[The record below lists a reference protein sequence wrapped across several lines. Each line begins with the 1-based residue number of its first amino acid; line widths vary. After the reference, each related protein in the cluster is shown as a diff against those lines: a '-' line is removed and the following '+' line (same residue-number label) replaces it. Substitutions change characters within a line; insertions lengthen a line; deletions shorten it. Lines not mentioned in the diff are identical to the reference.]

1 MKKISIAL
9 MVLAV
14 LLAFAS
20 CDNST
25 PAPNASS
32 LVTLKWRANMMGDED
47 LATTQPGNIASDKAM
62 KVGSYIT
69 TDGSVIGTF
78 YRVDNASFTA
88 YAAGMTGDGYYANY
102 EFTGL
107 PNLSENKQY
116 LAYLIKEADG
126 TEYYGTSQ
134 SRAKCTKLGDSVSE
148 ASKYEITYYL
158 VDLGEGTFT
167 QTAKTE
173 LTDENRDTFEAMI
186 AEADELITLTFSEA
200 NFDTV
205 NEPVVAPAPAAE

>member
-47 LATTQPGNIASDKAM
+47 LATTQPGNIASEEAM

-69 TDGSVIGTF
+69 TDGSVLGTF

-158 VDLGEGTFT
+158 VNLGEEETFT
-167 QTAKTE
+167 RIYNTE
-173 LTDENRDTFEAMI
+173 LTDENRATFEAMI

-200 NFDTV
+200 NLDTV
-205 NEPVVAPAPAAE
+205 NEPVVAPVAE